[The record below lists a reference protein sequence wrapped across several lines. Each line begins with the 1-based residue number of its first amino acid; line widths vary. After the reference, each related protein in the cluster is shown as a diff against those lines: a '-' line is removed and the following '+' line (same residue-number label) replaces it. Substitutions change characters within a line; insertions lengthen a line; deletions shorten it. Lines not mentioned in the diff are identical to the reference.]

1 MAARAVFRVM
11 PQDMNFGSLFDMFS
25 VTFREPWVIQ
35 RFLPEVKHGDKRIM
49 LVDGEFAGAVNRVPA
64 ADDLRSNMVRG
75 GAAQGDRAVAARA
88 RDLRHARPGAARAR
102 PAVRRH
108 RRDRRQSDRDQRH
121 LADRHPRHRAARR
134 PGRRGKDLG
143 RHRGE
148 AREAVIGTAAV
159 PGRAS
164 ATRRSLCIAHSR
176 RSHPDLLPACRGGRS
191 MFMAGSSGRRSA
203 ANNFKNSGGRRM
215 TTNLSR
221 RSLLAFGAGLGAS
234 TMLGGSALAR
244 APKARHANALLA
256 PLRRWR
262 CRGHRGLRRPASA
275 RRPFRHVHGRAERG
289 SEEDAR
295 GQLHDPDNVVLEQ
308 NSPVVNIGNK
318 LVLFDTGMGTSKAF
332 GPTTGQ
338 QQKNLAAAG
347 IKPGDIDAVVCT
359 HAHID
364 HIGGLVGADDKPL
377 FPNAQVYITQSDY
390 DYWTDEGKLGSPLK
404 DFVIHARK
412 NLLPVQDRLVFI
424 KDGQEIL
431 PGIQAIAAPGHTVG
445 HTIFMVTSEGKSFAF
460 LGDLTHHS
468 VLLMEKP
475 RMEFS
480 YDTDP
485 KQSAA
490 SRVKLLDMLAA
501 NKIPVMSYHFAWPGY
516 GHVAKAGRRFP
527 LLSESR

>member
-1 MAARAVFRVM
+1 
-11 PQDMNFGSLFDMFS
+11 
-25 VTFREPWVIQ
+25 
-35 RFLPEVKHGDKRIM
+35 
-49 LVDGEFAGAVNRVPA
+49 
-64 ADDLRSNMVRG
+64 
-75 GAAQGDRAVAARA
+75 
-88 RDLRHARPGAARAR
+88 
-102 PAVRRH
+102 
-108 RRDRRQSDRDQRH
+108 
-121 LADRHPRHRAARR
+121 
-134 PGRRGKDLG
+134 
-143 RHRGE
+143 
-148 AREAVIGTAAV
+148 
-159 PGRAS
+159 
-164 ATRRSLCIAHSR
+164 
-176 RSHPDLLPACRGGRS
+176 
-191 MFMAGSSGRRSA
+191 
-203 ANNFKNSGGRRM
+203 M
-215 TTNLSR
+215 TNNLSR
-221 RSLLAFGAGLGAS
+221 RSLLALGAGLGAGLGAS

-244 APKARHANALLA
+244 APKLGTQTPYWHRFVVGDAEVTVVSDG
-256 PLRRWR
+256 PLPL
-262 CRGHRGLRRPASA
+262 GDPSGTFTGVPK
-275 RRPFRHVHGRAERG
+275 
-289 SEEDAR
+289 EEVKKMLVDNFMN
-295 GQLHDPDNVVLEQ
+295 PDNVVLEQ
-308 NSPVVNIGNK
+308 NSPVVNIRDK

-377 FPNAQVYITQSDY
+377 FPNAQVYIAQSDY

-412 NLLPVQDRLVFI
+412 NLLPVKDKLVFI

-445 HTIFMVTSEGKSFAF
+445 HTIFMVTSAGKSFAF

-490 SRVKLLDMLAA
+490 SRVRLLDMLAA
-501 NKIPVMSYHFAWPGY
+501 NKIPVMAYHFAWPGY
-516 GHVAKAGRRFP
+516 GHVAKAGDGFRYYP
-527 LLSESR
+527 EPMNMQL